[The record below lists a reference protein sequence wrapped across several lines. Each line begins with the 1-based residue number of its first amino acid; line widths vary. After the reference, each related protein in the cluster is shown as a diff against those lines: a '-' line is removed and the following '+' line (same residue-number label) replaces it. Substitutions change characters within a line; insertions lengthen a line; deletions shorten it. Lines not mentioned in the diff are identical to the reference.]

1 MAKMVQNKY
10 SAGGDDALG
19 TPGKPMKDASSLSTI
34 EDVLK
39 LRPISAERMNKA
51 RAEGAAFEFGFKL
64 KEMRRSR
71 ELSQVEVAKILG
83 VSQNR
88 VSQIER
94 GKLDKTLIG
103 TLMRYVEALGGVLT
117 VSAKIGDENLLLAQS
132 VPLSNSPITSSD
144 LANSRR

>member
-1 MAKMVQNKY
+1 
-10 SAGGDDALG
+10 
-19 TPGKPMKDASSLSTI
+19 MKDASSFSTI

-51 RAEGAAFEFGFKL
+51 HAEGAAFEFGFKL
-64 KEMRRSR
+64 KEMRRRR

>member
-1 MAKMVQNKY
+1 
-10 SAGGDDALG
+10 
-19 TPGKPMKDASSLSTI
+19 MKDASSLSTI
-34 EDVLK
+34 QDVLK

-64 KEMRRSR
+64 KEMRRRR

-132 VPLSNSPITSSD
+132 VPLSNSPVTSSD
-144 LANSRR
+144 LANSKR

>member
-1 MAKMVQNKY
+1 MTQNY
-10 SAGGDDALG
+10 DTNDNLA
-19 TPGKPMKDASSLSTI
+19 LSTI

-64 KEMRRSR
+64 KEMRRRR

-103 TLMRYVEALGGVLT
+103 TVMRYVEALGGVLT

-132 VPLSNSPITSSD
+132 VPLTNSPISSSD

>member
-1 MAKMVQNKY
+1 MMPKNDTDEKLA
-10 SAGGDDALG
+10 
-19 TPGKPMKDASSLSTI
+19 LSTI
-34 EDVLK
+34 EDVLA
-39 LRPISAERMNKA
+39 LRPISAERMNQA

-64 KEMRRSR
+64 KEIRRRR

-117 VSAKIGDENLLLAQS
+117 VSARIGDEDLLLAQS
-132 VPLSNSPITSSD
+132 APLANSPVTSSD

>member
-1 MAKMVQNKY
+1 MPRFGVTFDAVIFFMTQNY
-10 SAGGDDALG
+10 DTNDNLA
-19 TPGKPMKDASSLSTI
+19 LSTI

-64 KEMRRSR
+64 KEMRRRR

-132 VPLSNSPITSSD
+132 APLTNSPITSSD

>member
-1 MAKMVQNKY
+1 MTQNY
-10 SAGGDDALG
+10 DTNDNLA
-19 TPGKPMKDASSLSTI
+19 LSTI

-64 KEMRRSR
+64 KEMRRRR

-132 VPLSNSPITSSD
+132 APLTNSPITSSD

>member
-1 MAKMVQNKY
+1 MTQNNDTNENL
-10 SAGGDDALG
+10 A
-19 TPGKPMKDASSLSTI
+19 LSTI

-64 KEMRRSR
+64 KEMRRRR

-132 VPLSNSPITSSD
+132 APLTNSPITSSD